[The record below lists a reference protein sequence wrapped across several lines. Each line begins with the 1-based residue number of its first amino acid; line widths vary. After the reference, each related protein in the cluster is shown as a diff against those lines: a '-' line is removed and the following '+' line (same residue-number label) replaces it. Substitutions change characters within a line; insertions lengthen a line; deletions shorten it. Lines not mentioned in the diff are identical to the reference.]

1 MFALICKEFEH
12 SVSVQVVFHV
22 MFAGNLHSFNL
33 SGYAILCQC
42 QRPQR
47 VNTLSVASSMDSHLK
62 THLCY
67 IHIFTYYEY
76 VCHIFHTDPMSQ
88 ILWKQKNNQIFT
100 HRICETFF
108 FSFGSWVSIGKS
120 FESTPQVLLPGPGA
134 LSSGS
139 KGSEAEVW

>member
-108 FSFGSWVSIGKS
+108 FSFGS
-120 FESTPQVLLPGPGA
+120 
-134 LSSGS
+134 
-139 KGSEAEVW
+139 